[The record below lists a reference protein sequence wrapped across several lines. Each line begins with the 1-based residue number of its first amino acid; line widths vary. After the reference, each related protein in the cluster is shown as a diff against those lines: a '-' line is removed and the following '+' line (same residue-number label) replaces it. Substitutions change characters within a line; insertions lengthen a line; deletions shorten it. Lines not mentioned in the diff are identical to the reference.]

1 MNNNATPS
9 AGASMQVYMS
19 YLINFVE
26 RTLGMTDYVMPLAV
40 IIVCSAVLAGL
51 LGFLM
56 DKFGRKHFFIPLV
69 LAAVVGTLGIYLLK
83 FLGTSDTA
91 ALLGMLI
98 PVGIVTMTAE
108 LSVSGLFVSSFR
120 DYIPKGKE
128 GCFQGI
134 RMFLFVLLPMI
145 IGPAIGNAI
154 IDRYGWYTF
163 SETMGEDILN
173 YPYEMFLGAAIV
185 AVFTLIP
192 AVIVRS
198 KDAETRARLL
208 AERDGAD
215 RDADEPQMSETDVEE
230 DVSAL

>member
-1 MNNNATPS
+1 M
-9 AGASMQVYMS
+9 
-19 YLINFVE
+19 
-26 RTLGMTDYVMPLAV
+26 
-40 IIVCSAVLAGL
+40 
-51 LGFLM
+51 
-56 DKFGRKHFFIPLV
+56 
-69 LAAVVGTLGIYLLK
+69 
-83 FLGTSDTA
+83 
-91 ALLGMLI
+91 
-98 PVGIVTMTAE
+98 
-108 LSVSGLFVSSFR
+108 SGLFVSSFR

-198 KDAETRARLL
+198 KDAECLPSVTRKRKRPPPTKCTKTKLKATFPHNKRGDQTDNKRHG
-208 AERDGAD
+208 ERGAP
-215 RDADEPQMSETDVEE
+215 RTRSVRVPETR
-230 DVSAL
+230 

>member
-1 MNNNATPS
+1 MLYIALAGS
-9 AGASMQVYMS
+9 GIAGASMQVYMS

-91 ALLGMLI
+91 ALLG
-98 PVGIVTMTAE
+98 
-108 LSVSGLFVSSFR
+108 
-120 DYIPKGKE
+120 
-128 GCFQGI
+128 
-134 RMFLFVLLPMI
+134 LFVLLPMI

-163 SETMGEDILN
+163 SETMGEEILN

-208 AERDGAD
+208 AERDGED